1 MRKSK
6 LNDSIE
12 KEKMLILTDFL
23 KNAPFDR
30 WSYSNLKKSSED
42 CGFSISYAELLFPKG
57 IRGLTQYFHQLINNK
72 MEEEYLKG
80 PVPKKI
86 SEKISRLIELK
97 LKAYN
102 SHRLAIPFLMQY
114 NLIPLNICQSQIFV
128 WQSCSRMWYL
138 AGDKS
143 TDYNH
148 YTKRAL
154 LEYVYTSS
162 IMFWLSDESA
172 DYIDTKNF
180 IDTKIKQVLS
190 IGKWK
195 ESALRF
201 FRKIGE

>member
-12 KEKMLILTDFL
+12 KEKMLILTNFL

-30 WSYSNLKKSSED
+30 WSYSNLKKSSKN

-57 IRGLTQYFHQLINNK
+57 IRGLTEYFHQLMNDK
-72 MEEEYLKG
+72 MEEAYLKG
-80 PVPKKI
+80 PIPRKI
-86 SEKISRLIELK
+86 SERISYLIELK

-102 SHRLAIPFLMQY
+102 SHRLAISSLMQY
-114 NLIPLNICQSQIFV
+114 NLIPLNIYQSQKFV

-138 AGDKS
+138 AGDQS

-154 LEYVYTSS
+154 LEYVYTTS
-162 IMFWLSDESA
+162 IMYWLSDESE
-172 DYIDTKNF
+172 DYIDTKKF
-180 IDTKIKQVLS
+180 IDLKIKQVLS

-195 ESALRF
+195 DSAKRF
-201 FRKIGE
+201 FRKLGE